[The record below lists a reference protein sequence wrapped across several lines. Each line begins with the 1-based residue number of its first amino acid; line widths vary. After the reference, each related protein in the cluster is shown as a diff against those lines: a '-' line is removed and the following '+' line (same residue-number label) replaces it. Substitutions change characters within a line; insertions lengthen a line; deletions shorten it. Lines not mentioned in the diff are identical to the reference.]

1 MARATNPIQIVAGFK
16 VRSPAGMDQFIT
28 RVAQAI
34 RLESRIGANARFPS
48 LANLQKQARRVP
60 KADTARLAGFFA
72 KIRDYANKNRAPQ
85 TAAAVVQAASWFYYN
100 VEGGRPAPAAPAVV
114 NKGPRA
120 TFPDRSH
127 PGALV
132 RPRMRPSQS
141 PAAPPAA
148 PAASQGK
155 PPLTQRMW
163 FWPTVVGGVG
173 LLLAGGILLMGRR

>member
-48 LANLQKQARRVP
+48 LANLQKQARRMP

-114 NKGPRA
+114 KKGA
-120 TFPDRSH
+120 
-127 PGALV
+127 
-132 RPRMRPSQS
+132 RPAPLQQQPAYRP

-148 PAASQGK
+148 PAATQGK
-155 PPLTQRMW
+155 TPITQRVW
-163 FWPTVVGGVG
+163 FWPTVIGGVG
-173 LLLAGGILLMGRR
+173 LLLATGIIVAGRR